1 MPERIPK
8 DIQTLVTR
16 LDDVLE
22 ETEALKEQ
30 INKGIA
36 KRRAGDKSI
45 PQPLGPTKPA
55 KPR

>member
-1 MPERIPK
+1 MPDRIPE

-22 ETEALKEQ
+22 ETETLKEEIKQ
-30 INKGIA
+30 GMA
-36 KRRAGDKSI
+36 KRRAREKSI